1 MPRPSDPHVEAR
13 ILEAAQR
20 LVHKGGENALSMR
33 KIAAAAGTNTPAVYR
48 RFRNKNEIL
57 RALTRR
63 NQQTLF
69 RVLEPCRS
77 LTELADSALEFALT
91 HPREYQLLT
100 SGLISRVTD
109 ERPNIE
115 FAMQRSAQW
124 LGGQPKDHMGLV
136 LALFALLHGTAMLLS
151 SNNLNE
157 EYKAGL
163 RRAHKSAAES
173 LIAEASHASRRA

>member
-1 MPRPSDPHVEAR
+1 MPRQPDPYVEAR
-13 ILEAAQR
+13 ILDAAQH

-33 KIAAAAGTNTPAVYR
+33 KVAAAAGTNTPALYR
-48 RFRNKNEIL
+48 RFRNKKEIL

-69 RVLEPCRS
+69 QVLEPCRS
-77 LTELADSALEFALT
+77 LMELADSALEFALT

-100 SGLISRVTD
+100 SGLTSKVTD

-124 LGGQPKDHMGLV
+124 LGGQPKDHMRLV

-151 SNNLNE
+151 SKGLNE
-157 EYKAGL
+157 EYETGM
-163 RRAHKSAAES
+163 RRAYKSAAEC
-173 LIAEASHASRRA
+173 LIAEAQCESKRG